1 MVYKMNK
8 CRREKGY
15 SLIELLVVVAIL
27 AVVMAVAAFSYR
39 TAMRATRVKQ
49 GLSDL
54 YDGFSRCRSEA
65 IIQNG
70 DITVVYTPADRTVTF
85 TQGATVL
92 SRIVFSNTTV
102 DPGNPKDGADY
113 HFEEYTVIRSNARDG
128 STAVTGLDVDGDG
141 VNDSIPILADAAV
154 NITIQQTGFINGV
167 GNASA
172 VLLMHQG
179 DIDDNDTSGERQY
192 ALVIFSTGLL
202 KRVRHMPDGNWE
214 LF

>member
-1 MVYKMNK
+1 MSISRN
-8 CRREKGY
+8 EKGY
-15 SLIELLVVVAIL
+15 SLIELLVVIAIL
-27 AVVMAVAAFSYR
+27 AIVMAVAAFSYR

-54 YDGFSRCRSEA
+54 YDAFSRSRSEA

-70 DITVVYTPADRTVTF
+70 DITVIYTPADRTVTF

-92 SRIVFSNTTV
+92 SRIVFSNTST

-113 HFEEYTVIRSNARDG
+113 HFEKYTVIRSSTRGG
-128 STAVTGLDVDGDG
+128 SASVTGLDVDGDG
-141 VNDSIPILADAAV
+141 TNDNIPILADSAV
-154 NITIQQTGFINGV
+154 NITIQQTGIINGV

-179 DIDDNDTSGERQY
+179 DIDDNDASGERQY
-192 ALVIFSTGLL
+192 ALIIFRTGLL
-202 KRVRHMPDGNWE
+202 KKARHMTDGSWE

>member
-1 MVYKMNK
+1 MSK
-8 CRREKGY
+8 CRTEKGY

-54 YDGFSRCRSEA
+54 YDGISRCRSEA

-70 DITVVYTPADRTVTF
+70 PITVVYTPANRTVTF
-85 TQGATVL
+85 TQNGTVL
-92 SRIVFSNTTV
+92 NRIIFSNTTV

-113 HFEEYTVIRSNARDG
+113 HFEEYTVIRSSARDG
-128 STAVTGLDVDGDG
+128 SASVTGLDVDGDG
-141 VNDSIPILADAAV
+141 VNDNIPILADAAI

-202 KRVRHMPDGNWE
+202 KKVRHMPDGTWE